1 MTQEEKINAKL
12 DVAEGALRTLGWM
25 ARHNGA
31 AIDPYMDTAEI
42 ARRCT
47 EVDMANALLV
57 QQDIMTIDRVKN
69 IIKKMGSPVLQ
80 LLRPEGLTTEDL
92 MTRPN
97 NDPELVVPEYTS
109 EQPTARRDWAVV
121 KITKTG
127 TEILSVGGVYYQAY
141 EGVKESKEV
150 TEEVTEEVPDETTG
164 EVTIQTSTVTTT
176 VTFTRYTQQG
186 DTDLLRKALEGDTT
200 AWHAKKHT
208 AELDGTQDTYTESG
222 ITYYVLPIADIPSSI
237 EQLLSLTLKRSAIGD
252 EEVQDLSYMLT
263 DKSCAL
269 GNDGMIGLPHG
280 IWLIYDNTTLQSAP
294 KGLLLPK
301 ALVDGTDTGI
311 LITGLEIAYNVEV
324 SGLSRLR
331 LVSSSY
337 GEEYIISTQDDDI
350 FEGAWTE

>member
-12 DVAEGALRTLGWM
+12 DVAEGSLRTLGWM

-47 EVDMANALLV
+47 EVDMANALRV
-57 QQDIMTIDRVKN
+57 QQDIMTIDKVKN
-69 IIKKMGSPVLQ
+69 TLKNFIKLPIQGH
-80 LLRPEGLTTEDL
+80 RPEGLTTEDL

-97 NDPELVVPEYTS
+97 NDPELVVAEYNADTLTS
-109 EQPTARRDWAVV
+109 RKDWAVV

-127 TEILSVGGVYYQAY
+127 TEILSVGGGYYQAY
-141 EGVKESKEV
+141 EAVTESQEV
-150 TEEVTEEVPDETTG
+150 TEEVTEDVTDETTG
-164 EVTIQTSTVTTT
+164 EVTTQTSTVIKTVTTT
-176 VTFTRYTQQG
+176 KWVQQG
-186 DTDLLRKALEGDTT
+186 DTDLLRAALEGDVT

-237 EQLLSLTLKRSAIGD
+237 EQLLSLTLKRSALEGD
-252 EEVQDLSYMLT
+252 VLDLSYKLT
-263 DKSCAL
+263 DKSCIL

-280 IWLIYDNTTLQSAP
+280 IWLIYDNTALQSAP

-331 LVSSSY
+331 LGSSSY
-337 GEEYIISTQDDDI
+337 GEEYIVSTQDDEI

>member
-127 TEILSVGGVYYQAY
+127 TEILSVGGVYYQGYA
-141 EGVKESKEV
+141 EHVT
-150 TEEVTEEVPDETTG
+150 TEEVTEEVTDESTG
-164 EVTIQTSTVTTT
+164 EVTTQTTT
-176 VTFTRYTQQG
+176 VKHYSYVQEG

-200 AWHAKKHT
+200 AWRAKKHT

-337 GEEYIISTQDDDI
+337 GEEYIVSTQDDDI